1 MIQDLTDRKDF
12 FVVLLMLGL
21 TLVFNLAVAFLTGIV
36 VAYVLKTK
44 WVKV

>member
-21 TLVFNLAVAFLTGIV
+21 TLVFNLAVAFLAGIV
-36 VAYVLKTK
+36 VAYVLKTG
-44 WVKV
+44 WIKV